1 MNKLGTENSKIMTN
15 KIEVYF
21 CHKVKLTRSSSR
33 ACMYIPTQGVK
44 FLFPDDILCV
54 ASIAHISSCLKIL
67 LEIQSFCPFPVQKT
81 EGKEGPSPLRI
92 FSQKKRE
99 RRVKRDN
106 ETVFYFM
113 WPRAQSKK
121 TRCLSTLE
129 DGERHH
135 NSFKTIS

>member
-67 LEIQSFCPFPVQKT
+67 LEIVILSISSSEDRRK
-81 EGKEGPSPLRI
+81 KEGPSPLRI

-106 ETVFYFM
+106 ETVFTS
-113 WPRAQSKK
+113 RGLV
-121 TRCLSTLE
+121 LSQKL
-129 DGERHH
+129 DVSVLWKMGERSLQQFQ
-135 NSFKTIS
+135 NN